1 MKCKRCSN
9 ELPEQRKSNRRYCK
23 ACQHAMNLEH
33 QRASRVRRAAKLA
46 RLAQLEKEVK
56 RLRQKVSTYKGKT
69 KRLVK
74 VVRAVEQS
82 LVARELKE

>member
-1 MKCKRCSN
+1 MKCKRCHG
-9 ELPEQRKSNRRYCK
+9 ELPEQRKSTRLYCK
-23 ACQHAMNLEH
+23 EC
-33 QRASRVRRAAKLA
+33 QRANLRQHQKESRARRTAKLA

-82 LVARELKE
+82 LIAKE